1 MYTTPL
7 GSPFGTCGQD
17 GRGTR
22 ALAHSG
28 CTARPARPAR
38 PKRKVGITRC
48 RVLFTFLL
56 LSACAPS
63 EDRALPSI
71 SVTDDLG
78 RTVALSAPARR
89 VFSVIPS
96 ITETVAALDPDALV
110 ARTRFDRA
118 PEFAHLPSLGDGMSP
133 NLEALARLEPDLV
146 ISWSDV
152 TERVA
157 DRAEALGIAVYR
169 ADVQT
174 IDGLR
179 SHLSRLGSLL
189 GREGRASLVT
199 DSLDRALDRV
209 ATAVRSREP
218 VSVYYSVWHDPPQT
232 TGPGTFIDE
241 VISLAGGRN
250 IFADASRGWPLV
262 SVEAV
267 LTRNP
272 DALVIPGRA
281 RGAEAVPWLRAPG
294 WRELEAVRNGRF
306 LLVDGDLFNRPGPR
320 VAEAAEHLARFLHGE
335 DVLPHAPAPPTG
347 APRPADPAESRNPS
361 RH

>member
-1 MYTTPL
+1 MYKTHLAARNSHPLTQPHSKERLTTCKL
-7 GSPFGTCGQD
+7 F
-17 GRGTR
+17 
-22 ALAHSG
+22 
-28 CTARPARPAR
+28 
-38 PKRKVGITRC
+38 
-48 RVLFTFLL
+48 FTFLTVL
-56 LSACAPS
+56 AACGPN
-63 EDRALPSI
+63 EDPTPPAI
-71 SVTDDLG
+71 TVTDDAG
-78 RTVALSAPARR
+78 RTVALPAPARR

-96 ITETVAALDPDALV
+96 ITETVAALDPGALV

-133 NLEALARLEPDLV
+133 NLEALASLEPDLV

-179 SHLSRLGSLL
+179 SHLLRLGTLL
-189 GREGRASLVT
+189 GREELASLVT

-209 ATAVRSREP
+209 AAAVRGRDP
-218 VSVYYSVWHDPPQT
+218 VSVYYSVSHDPPQT
-232 TGPGTFIDE
+232 TGAGTFIDE

-250 IFADASRGWPLV
+250 IFADGARGWPLV

-272 DALVIPGRA
+272 DVLVIPGRA
-281 RGAEAVPWLRAPG
+281 RGAEAVPWLEAPG

-320 VAEAAEHLARFLHGE
+320 VAEAAEFLARFLHGE
-335 DVLPHAPAPPTG
+335 DVLPSGQVPPTG
-347 APRPADPAESRNPS
+347 AGPQAAPAGTHGPPA
-361 RH
+361 H

>member
-1 MYTTPL
+1 MYRKHPAKRGGHPL
-7 GSPFGTCGQD
+7 TLPYCKERFTEC
-17 GRGTR
+17 
-22 ALAHSG
+22 
-28 CTARPARPAR
+28 
-38 PKRKVGITRC
+38 KVF
-48 RVLFTFLL
+48 FTFLTVL
-56 LSACAPS
+56 AACGPN
-63 EDRALPSI
+63 EDPTPPAI
-71 SVTDDLG
+71 TVTDDAG
-78 RTVALSAPARR
+78 RTVALPAPAHR

-96 ITETVAALDPDALV
+96 ITETVAALDPAALV

-133 NLEALARLEPDLV
+133 NLEALASLEPDLV
-146 ISWSDV
+146 ISWNGV

-174 IDGLR
+174 IGGLR
-179 SHLSRLGSLL
+179 SHLLRLGTLL
-189 GREGRASLVT
+189 GREERASRVT

-209 ATAVRSREP
+209 AAAVRGRDP

-241 VISLAGGRN
+241 VVTLAGGRN

-272 DALVIPGRA
+272 DVLVIPGRA
-281 RGAEAVPWLRAPG
+281 RGGEAVRWLEAPG

-306 LLVDGDLFNRPGPR
+306 LLVDGDLFSRPGPR

-335 DVLPHAPAPPTG
+335 DVLPPGQVPPTG
-347 APRPADPAESRNPS
+347 PGPQAAPAGTRGPPAP
-361 RH
+361 